1 MNQVHVNA
9 LFCRLVKLVSSSK
22 VRPLDMLA
30 LPNMLPQV

>member
-9 LFCRLVKLVSSSK
+9 LFCRLVKLVSSK